1 MVTLIIE
8 ILSGHF
14 KEKQHVFA
22 LGGVFMDEVAFGG
35 VGHWDPKSLLTPEEC
50 DAINPNYFDA
60 STRQITPRDPKP
72 IRDVF
77 IKLYDYIRSDSPSH
91 LKGLE
96 QDLVAAIRI
105 CEQAIDTGSM
115 VEWDFDR

>member
-8 ILSGHF
+8 ILSGPL

-22 LGGVFMDEVAFGG
+22 LGGVFMDEVASGG
-35 VGHWDPKSLLTPEEC
+35 VGNWAPQGLFSPEEF
-50 DAINPNYFDA
+50 DALDPNYFNA

-72 IRDVF
+72 IRDVLM
-77 IKLYDYIRSDSPSH
+77 KLHDFIRSDCPTQ

-96 QDLVAAIRI
+96 QDLAEAISI